1 MTITAQTDAPLAAL
15 LDHLKG
21 CGYHFITPTPA
32 THARVLAR
40 TPEREAADLR
50 DVFGWNLAF
59 DPALL
64 DSELYALLR
73 AADALVS
80 VGGGLEKSRYRV
92 SSVEHDLLLHSAYPT
107 DDANAV
113 FFGPDS
119 YRFADLIRT
128 ELDGLPPR
136 DGARLVDIGTGSG
149 VGAIVAAGARPDL
162 RITMTDI
169 NAHALRLARINA
181 KAAGIAAQYVHGA
194 NLDGVEDPIDIAIA
208 NPPFIIDPIQRHYR
222 DGGDM
227 HGAGV
232 SYQMAAAALDRLSPG
247 GRLILYTGSA
257 IIKGH
262 DSFREALS
270 ELAAQRGC
278 AIRYGELDPDVF
290 GEELATP
297 AYQDVERIAIVG
309 AVIALPG

>member
-1 MTITAQTDAPLAAL
+1 MTITAPTDASLAAL

-21 CGYHFITPTPA
+21 HGYHFTTPTPA

-40 TPEREAADLR
+40 APDREAADLR
-50 DVFGWNLAF
+50 DVFGWNLPF
-59 DPALL
+59 DPAILGN
-64 DSELYALLR
+64 ELYALLR
-73 AADALVS
+73 TADALAS
-80 VGGGLEKSRYRV
+80 VEGGRQKSRYRV
-92 SSVEHDLLLHSAYPT
+92 SSLEHDLLLHSAYPT
-107 DDANAV
+107 NDADAV

-119 YRFADLIRT
+119 YRFANLIRD
-128 ELDGLPPR
+128 ELASLPSR

-149 VGAIVAAGARPDL
+149 VGAIAAARVCPEL
-162 RITMTDI
+162 RIAMTDI
-169 NAHALRLARINA
+169 NPHALRLARINA
-181 KAAGIAAQYVHGA
+181 KAAGIAAQYIHCA
-194 NLDGVEDPIDIAIA
+194 NLDDVEGPIGMAIA

-257 IIKGH
+257 IIKGR

-270 ELAAQRGC
+270 DLAAERSC
-278 AIRYGELDPDVF
+278 AIRYRELDPDVF
-290 GEELATP
+290 GEELDTP
-297 AYQDVERIAIVG
+297 AYRDVERIAIVG
-309 AVIALPG
+309 AVVSLPG